1 MLECILSTQLKLV
14 DYILLYY
21 YWREK
26 AASKHMKVEAKSIN
40 NKSIDEMIIN

>member
-1 MLECILSTQLKLV
+1 MLVCILSTQWKLV
-14 DYILLYY
+14 DYIYY